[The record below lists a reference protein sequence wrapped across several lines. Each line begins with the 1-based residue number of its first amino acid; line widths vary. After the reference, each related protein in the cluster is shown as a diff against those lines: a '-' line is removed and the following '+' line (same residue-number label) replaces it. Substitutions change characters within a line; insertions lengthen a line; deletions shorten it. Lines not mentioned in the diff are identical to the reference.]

1 MAIVKFFKV
10 TTLPVTLLADAFYY
24 VENGT
29 YAESYLTDT
38 EGQARSIGNSAM
50 INALIDTAL
59 DAAFADYNALEVV
72 PNIAARDA
80 LAVGAMRNF
89 LVLVT
94 DATGDPT
101 VTNGSA
107 LYVYREATTD
117 FVKLTEYESLD
128 VVIQWANI
136 QGRPVSS
143 PAHIDEAVTLRHSHA
158 NKAQLDKIGEDAE
171 GLTYDGQPVA
181 SRWATL
187 NW

>member
-10 TTLPVTLLADAFYY
+10 TTLPVTLVADAFYY

-29 YAESYLTDT
+29 YAESYLTDN

-50 INALIDTAL
+50 INALAGAAITAAL
-59 DAAFADYNALEVV
+59 VDYNALQIADT
-72 PNIAARDA
+72 IAARD
-80 LAVGAMRNF
+80 LLPRGRNF
-89 LVLVT
+89 LVLVI
-94 DATGDPT
+94 DATADTT
-101 VTNGSA
+101 VTTGSA
-107 LYVYREATTD
+107 LYAYRESD
-117 FVKLTEYESLD
+117 DSFLKVSEYESLD

-136 QGRPVSS
+136 QGKPTSS
-143 PAHIDEAVTLRHSHA
+143 PAHIDEAVTLRHTHA